1 MSDNVKLEV
10 FTKHSRSWGEFRYVY
25 PVISRRSRG
34 LSIGVNLNPDGACNF
49 DCVYCC
55 VDRTQPREVPP
66 VDIEIL
72 RGELREMLDAAVD
85 GSIYSS
91 PPFENVPSE
100 LRRLNDIAFSGDG
113 EPTASSVFFE
123 SVQLAAEELHAR
135 ALRDVKLVL
144 ITNATLLDRPRVI
157 KTLEI
162 FDQNDGEIWAK
173 LDAGTDEYYHL
184 IERTNIRL
192 KRVLD
197 NILVTGRK
205 RPIVIQSMF
214 LRFEGQPPSDAE
226 IKAYATRLQMLL
238 SQGCHIK
245 SVHLY
250 TVARSVA
257 DGRATALSDAE
268 LDHIASR
275 LAHLNFP
282 VEKFY
287 SPTTG

>member
-1 MSDNVKLEV
+1 VSENVKLEV

-55 VDRTQPREVPP
+55 VDRTHPREVPP
-66 VDIEIL
+66 VDVEIL
-72 RGELREMLDAAVD
+72 RAELREMLDAAAD
-85 GSIYSS
+85 GSIYTS
-91 PPFENVPSE
+91 PPFENVPLE

-113 EPTASSVFFE
+113 EPTASPVFLN

-135 ALRDVKLVL
+135 GLREVKLVL
-144 ITNATLLDRPRVI
+144 ITNSTLLDRARVI

-162 FDQNDGEIWAK
+162 FDQNNGEIWAK
-173 LDAGTDEYYHL
+173 LDAGTDEYYHV
-184 IERTNIRL
+184 IERTNIPL

-197 NILVTGRK
+197 NILATGWK
-205 RPIVIQSMF
+205 RAIVIQSMF
-214 LRFEGQPPSDAE
+214 LRYDGHPPSDAE
-226 IKAYATRLQMLL
+226 VDAYAGRLQTLS
-238 SQGCHIK
+238 SQGCQIK

-257 DGRATALSDAE
+257 DVRATALSDAE
-268 LDHIASR
+268 LNHIASR
-275 LAHLNFP
+275 LTHLNLP

-287 SPTTG
+287 SPTSS